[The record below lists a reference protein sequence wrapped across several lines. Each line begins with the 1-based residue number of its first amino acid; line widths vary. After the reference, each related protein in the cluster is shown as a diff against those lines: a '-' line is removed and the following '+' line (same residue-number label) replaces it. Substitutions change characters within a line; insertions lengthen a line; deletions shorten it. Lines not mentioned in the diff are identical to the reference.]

1 MTFKNNQV
9 INQKFTDSEIETLK
23 NIANEVI
30 KSEKVDNLE
39 KNKLVINNDLQNK
52 IHPVEK
58 LISKKNLII

>member
-30 KSEKVDNLE
+30 RKSENVDN
-39 KNKLVINNDLQNK
+39 KNKLAITMN
-52 IHPVEK
+52 
-58 LISKKNLII
+58 